1 MKHILTEHVE
11 FLRQYRRRFETTG
24 AIAPSSRFLARALAR
39 PLQRHS
45 QPARVLE
52 VGPGTGA
59 VTGRIVR
66 ILKPADRLDLVEL
79 NDSFVRVLRHKFDSD
94 PAYARVADRAAV
106 HQCPV
111 QEFAAVEPYDFI
123 ICGLPFN
130 NFPPALVREIFQV
143 FFRLLAPGG
152 VLTYFEYMYMRPL
165 RRMVSNSDG
174 RQRLSELEV
183 VLSEY
188 LETYRIHRDWVFV
201 NLPPAWVQHL
211 CAEPKSGRAADS
223 VPHASRSL

>member
-11 FLRQYRRRFETTG
+11 FLRQYRQRFETTG

-39 PLQRHS
+39 PLEQRS
-45 QPARVLE
+45 EPTRVLE

-59 VTGRIVR
+59 ITGRIVR
-66 ILKPADRLDLVEL
+66 LLKPADRLDLVEL
-79 NDSFVRVLRHKFDSD
+79 NDSFVRVLRNKFVSD
-94 PAYARVADRAAV
+94 PAYANAADRSAV
-106 HQCPV
+106 HQCPI
-111 QEFAAVEPYDFI
+111 QEFAADEPYDCI

-165 RRMVSNSDG
+165 RRMVSNSNG
-174 RQRLSELEV
+174 RQRLSELEI
-183 VLSEY
+183 VLREY
-188 LETYRIHRDWVFV
+188 LETYRIRRDWIFV

-211 CAEPKSGRAADS
+211 CAEPESDRGLTPG
-223 VPHASRSL
+223 PHRLLS